1 MSVLL
6 QTGKLRLGEIQGLT
20 QGHRASEVAL
30 PGLRLTFTAFPFSAS
45 PLRGGDCP
53 WAAPVSASRVEGLHS
68 RRAQAAGKCRERPEF
83 CVPSHPP
90 ESLL

>member
-6 QTGKLRLGEIQGLT
+6 QTGKLRLGEIRGLT

-30 PGLRLTFTAFPFSAS
+30 PGLRLKFTAFPFSAS

-53 WAAPVSASRVEGLHS
+53 RAAPVSASQVEGLHS
-68 RRAQAAGKCRERPEF
+68 RQGSSRGE
-83 CVPSHPP
+83 VPGASRSLCPFPP
-90 ESLL
+90 T